1 MRIAIVYT
9 ELKIMNKIVSCTL
22 LYPAP

>member
-1 MRIAIVYT
+1 MRIAIIYA
-9 ELKIMNKIVSCTL
+9 ELKIMNKTVSCTL